1 MSHHPILALTYT
13 DSARADET
21 LRRIALALLE
31 RGWNLAGLI
40 QHNQPRPGR
49 SRCDMVLEEL
59 ASGALVAI
67 SEDRGPSARGCAL
80 EVGQLLHATEI
91 ARAALQ
97 GRPDAIILNKFGKA
111 ESEGGG
117 FRDLIAEAIE
127 TGIPLLI
134 AVPFRNLESWR
145 AFSGDLAREIPQDAE
160 EGAEALILAH
170 FAGVV
175 NAASTLSDGDTGA
188 PVIG

>member
-1 MSHHPILALTYT
+1 MSQYPIFALTYT
-13 DSARADET
+13 DSARADEA

-59 ASGALVAI
+59 ASGTLVAI
-67 SEDRGPSARGCAL
+67 SEDRGPNARGCAL

-91 ARAALQ
+91 ARAALR

-145 AFSGDLAREIPQDAE
+145 AFSGDLALEIPQD
-160 EGAEALILAH
+160 EGSAAEAMILAH
-170 FAGVV
+170 LTGAAD
-175 NAASTLSDGDTGA
+175 AASALPDGETRA
-188 PVIG
+188 PAIG

>member
-1 MSHHPILALTYT
+1 MSQYPIIALTYT
-13 DSARADET
+13 DSSRADET

-59 ASGALVAI
+59 ASGTLVAI

-97 GRPDAIILNKFGKA
+97 TRPDAIILNKFGKA

-134 AVPFRNLESWR
+134 AVPFRNLDSWR
-145 AFSGDLAREIPQDAE
+145 AFSGDLALEIPQD
-160 EGAEALILAH
+160 EGSAAEALILAH
-170 FAGVV
+170 LAGEAE
-175 NAASTLSDGDTGA
+175 AASTPANEGTRT